1 VNIGSGRLRPDRHIC
16 IAAVIAATT
25 ACASAGI
32 TSAAPPTV
40 RAKPERTVEALRRD
54 VDALID
60 APALARSYWGVVV
73 KSLRGGETLYERN
86 PRRLLMPAS
95 NMKIVTLAAAAERL
109 GWDYTY
115 RTALFVAGPIAD
127 GTLHGDLIAVGSGDP
142 SLTTAAGDA
151 LFAEWADA
159 LKRSGVHT
167 VAGRVIGDDN
177 AFEDNGLGFG
187 WSWDDLPDDYAAA
200 VSALQFNENTVHVA
214 VGPGPSAGDSAAV
227 SVAPAGS
234 SLAVVNSVTTSP
246 SGTPIA
252 IRTRRLPGSMRL
264 ELTGTIA
271 AGVSAATLAVSVD
284 NPTLFFAT
292 ALRTALI
299 ARGIDVRG
307 PAVDI
312 DDADG
317 EPPRG
322 GQPLAI
328 HRSAPLSTL
337 ALRLMKDSQNLY
349 AETLLKT
356 LGARDGAGGATAEG
370 GCHEVAVALRP
381 WGVAP
386 DSLIQRDGSGLS
398 RYDYVTADAL
408 VTILA
413 HVVADERLR
422 GPFDAALPI
431 AGRDGSLVNRMK
443 GTRAEGNARAK
454 TGSMSNVRGLSGY
467 VTSASGEPLV
477 FAILANNFDVPG
489 PTISAAEDAIVVRLA
504 LFER

>member
-1 VNIGSGRLRPDRHIC
+1 M
-16 IAAVIAATT
+16 
-25 ACASAGI
+25 
-32 TSAAPPTV
+32 SAACHHAPV
-40 RAKPERTVEALRRD
+40 RLKPDTTIDDLQHD
-54 VDALID
+54 IDALID
-60 APALARSYWGVVV
+60 APALARSYWGVLV

-95 NMKIVTLAAAAERL
+95 NMKVVTLAAAAERL

-115 RTALFVAGPIAD
+115 PTALFAAGPIAD
-127 GTLHGDLIAVGSGDP
+127 GILRGDLVVVGSGGP
-142 SLTTAAGDA
+142 SLTIEAGDA

-159 LKRSGVHT
+159 LKRAGIRT

-177 AFEDNGLGFG
+177 AFDDNGLGFG

-200 VSALQFNENTVHVA
+200 VSALQFNENTLHVTIA
-214 VGPGPSAGDSAAV
+214 PGPAAGDSAGV
-227 SVAPAGS
+227 HVTPPGS
-234 SLAVVNSVTTSP
+234 SLAIVSSVMTSA
-246 SGTPIA
+246 SGAATA
-252 IRTRRLPGSMRL
+252 IGTRRLPGSMRL

-271 AGVSAATLAVSVD
+271 AGSPSAALAVSVD
-284 NPTLFFAT
+284 NPTLFFTT
-292 ALRTALI
+292 ALRSALI

-307 PAVDI
+307 AAVDI
-312 DDADG
+312 DDVEAA
-317 EPPRG
+317 PPRG
-322 GQPLAI
+322 ELPLAT
-328 HRSAPLSTL
+328 HRSPPLSTL

-356 LGARDGAGGATAEG
+356 LGGLGGAGGATAEG
-370 GCHEVAVALRP
+370 GRREVAAALQP

-408 VTILA
+408 VTILT
-413 HVVADERLR
+413 HVAGDQRLR
-422 GPFDAALPI
+422 GPFDASLPI
-431 AGRDGSLVNRMK
+431 AGRDGSLMNRMK

-489 PTISAAEDAIVVRLA
+489 PTISATEDAIVVRLA
-504 LFER
+504 AFAR

>member
-1 VNIGSGRLRPDRHIC
+1 M
-16 IAAVIAATT
+16 
-25 ACASAGI
+25 
-32 TSAAPPTV
+32 
-40 RAKPERTVEALRRD
+40 
-54 VDALID
+54 ID
-60 APALARSYWGVVV
+60 TPALGHSYWGVVV

-115 RTALFVAGPIAD
+115 PTTLFATGPIAD
-127 GTLHGDLIAVGSGDP
+127 GTLRGDLVVVGSGDP
-142 SLTTAAGDA
+142 SLTVEAGDA
-151 LFAEWADA
+151 LFADWADA
-159 LKRSGVHT
+159 LKRAGVRT
-167 VAGRVIGDDN
+167 VDGRVIGDDD

-214 VGPGPSAGDSAAV
+214 IAPGPAAGDSAGVHVTPASSSVTIV
-227 SVAPAGS
+227 S
-234 SLAVVNSVTTSP
+234 SVTTSA
-246 SGTPIA
+246 SGTATA

-271 AGVSAATLAVSVD
+271 AGAPPAAVAVSVD

-292 ALRTALI
+292 ALRSALI

-307 PAVDI
+307 AAVDI
-312 DDADG
+312 DDVDAA
-317 EPPRG
+317 PPRG
-322 GQPLAI
+322 RQPLAT
-328 HRSAPLSTL
+328 HQSPPLSTL

-349 AETLLKT
+349 AETFLKT
-356 LGARDGAGGATAEG
+356 LSARDGAGAATADAG
-370 GCHEVAVALRP
+370 RREVAAALQP
-381 WGVAP
+381 WGVTP

-398 RYDYVTADAL
+398 RYDYVTPDAL

-413 HVVADERLR
+413 HVAGDQRLR
-422 GPFDAALPI
+422 GPFDASLPI

-443 GTRAEGNARAK
+443 GTPAEGNARAK

-467 VTSASGEPLV
+467 VTSVSGEPLV
-477 FAILANNFDVPG
+477 FAILANNFDLPG
-489 PTISAAEDAIVVRLA
+489 PTISAIEDAIVVRLA
-504 LFER
+504 SFTR